1 MEKKA
6 KNRLLMPQTAKLIDW
21 IRSEIPDV
29 KVLYAEEREYKVG
42 SRVGEY
48 VEFKS
53 NYEEENDTPR
63 RKRSNS
69 QSIKK
74 VRGT

>member
-6 KNRLLMPQTAKLIDW
+6 KNRLLMPQTAKMIDW
-21 IRSEIPDV
+21 IRSEIDV
-29 KVLYAEEREYKVG
+29 KVLYAEEGQYKLG
-42 SRVGEY
+42 SREGVY
-48 VEFKS
+48 VQFIAYS
-53 NYEEENDTPR
+53 EEENDNPR

-69 QSIKK
+69 KSIKK

>member
-6 KNRLLMPQTAKLIDW
+6 KNRLLMPQTAKMIDW
-21 IRSEIPDV
+21 IRSEIDV
-29 KVLYAEEREYKVG
+29 KVLYAEEGQYKLG
-42 SRVGEY
+42 SREGVY
-48 VEFKS
+48 VQFIAYS
-53 NYEEENDTPR
+53 EEENDRPR

-69 QSIKK
+69 KSIKK

>member
-6 KNRLLMPQTAKLIDW
+6 KNRLLMPQTAKMIDW
-21 IRSEIPDV
+21 IRSEIDV
-29 KVLYAEEREYKVG
+29 KVLYAEEGQYKLG
-42 SRVGEY
+42 SREGVY
-48 VEFKS
+48 VQFIAYS
-53 NYEEENDTPR
+53 EEENDNSR

-69 QSIKK
+69 KSIKK